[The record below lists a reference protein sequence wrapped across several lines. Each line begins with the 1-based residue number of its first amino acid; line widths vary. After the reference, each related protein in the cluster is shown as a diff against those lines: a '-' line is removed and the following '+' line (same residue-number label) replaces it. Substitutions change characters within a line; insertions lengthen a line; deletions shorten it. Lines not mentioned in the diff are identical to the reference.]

1 MTRVHGSLAPG
12 VDFLRIRKTTQ
23 LYRGMKPHYGVSL
36 TLDGRASS
44 LIDGGSYTQTPG
56 VINLKQPGQLH
67 ADVRRETPGTYQLV
81 SFGADLVEASRLAMD
96 HGLDGR
102 LSEVQV
108 HPRDERLAPLRRL
121 HEVILA
127 GATDRFVVETAVAE
141 AVAAFTSFLAATPRS
156 PRLRPSVRR
165 AREFLLANLAEK
177 VTLDDLAD
185 HAGTDKFHLCRA
197 FSREL
202 GMPPYAFLTR
212 ARIARAC
219 ILLRRGAAAA
229 DVAPRVGFCDQS
241 QLHRHFVRVVGC
253 TPGAYRGV
261 PEGLDDAR
269 SGHDRV
275 R

>member
-1 MTRVHGSLAPG
+1 MTRLHGSLAPG

-23 LYRGMKPHYGVSL
+23 LYRGMKAHYGVSF
-36 TLDGRASS
+36 TLDGSASS
-44 LIDGGSYTQTPG
+44 TIDGDSYTQTPG
-56 VINLKQPGQLH
+56 TLNLKQPGQLH
-67 ADVRRETPGTYQLV
+67 RDLHRESPGTYQLV
-81 SFGADLVEASRLAMD
+81 SFDAALIEASRLAMD
-96 HGLDGR
+96 HGLHGR
-102 LSEVQV
+102 LADVQV
-108 HPRDERLAPLRRL
+108 HPRDDRLAPLRRL
-121 HEVILA
+121 HDVILA
-127 GATDRFVVETAVAE
+127 GAADRFVVDVAVTE
-141 AVAAFTSFLAATPRS
+141 AVATFTSFLTASPRS

-177 VTLDDLAD
+177 ITLDDLAD
-185 HAGTDKFHLCRA
+185 HARTDKYHLCRA

-219 ILLRRGAAAA
+219 ILLRRGAAAS

-261 PEGLDDAR
+261 PERAI
-269 SGHDRV
+269 
-275 R
+275 